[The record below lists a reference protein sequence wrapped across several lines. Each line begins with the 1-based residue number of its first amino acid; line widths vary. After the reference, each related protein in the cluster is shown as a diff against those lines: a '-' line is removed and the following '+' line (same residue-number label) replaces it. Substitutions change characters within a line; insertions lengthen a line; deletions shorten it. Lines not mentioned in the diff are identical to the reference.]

1 MHDEVTAMSE
11 LDRQINDGE
20 MNQAAPEMMNT
31 QEDTNSREK
40 PDESV
45 TETVAKNLC
54 DAVERRLREA
64 GRARGLS
71 RKGAAAVLFG
81 EGAPSGDTKRNFAD
95 WLLGVRQND
104 QKKLEETYGSQKT
117 ALTGQV
123 GSLGGYLV
131 PEEFLPRLMRVA
143 GERAIAR
150 PRATVLPMGSRSLQ
164 VPALDTN
171 PGTAAGDTPTFGGLV
186 ARWSEEGANLTQTEP
201 IFRQVELVARE
212 LSGYAKVSNALVQD
226 SGIGLEALL
235 VTLFGGAIAWHEDMA
250 FLRGDGVGK
259 PLGAVGPATGA
270 SVAVSRKTASRFLLE
285 DAAKMMAKMLP
296 GWSPTRTCWLL
307 HPSVWSELLLLSDA
321 TSLVFVPD
329 ARSPVPASF
338 FGLPVLTTEKLQ
350 PLGTA
355 RDVCLI
361 NWEHY
366 LIGDRRQV
374 EIAYSE
380 HFAFTTNQSAWRFVA
395 RVDGQPWL
403 RSPVP
408 LADGSSTLSPF
419 VYLQ

>member
-1 MHDEVTAMSE
+1 MRDEVTAMSE

-31 QEDTNSREK
+31 QEDTNSREQ

-81 EGAPSGDTKRNFAD
+81 EGAPPGDTKRNFAD

-164 VPALDTN
+164 VPAEI
-171 PGTAAGDTPTFGGLV
+171 PPPIKKP
-186 ARWSEEGANLTQTEP
+186 ANIWP
-201 IFRQVELVARE
+201 YRR
-212 LSGYAKVSNALVQD
+212 SK
-226 SGIGLEALL
+226 
-235 VTLFGGAIAWHEDMA
+235 
-250 FLRGDGVGK
+250 
-259 PLGAVGPATGA
+259 AT
-270 SVAVSRKTASRFLLE
+270 
-285 DAAKMMAKMLP
+285 
-296 GWSPTRTCWLL
+296 
-307 HPSVWSELLLLSDA
+307 
-321 TSLVFVPD
+321 
-329 ARSPVPASF
+329 
-338 FGLPVLTTEKLQ
+338 
-350 PLGTA
+350 
-355 RDVCLI
+355 
-361 NWEHY
+361 
-366 LIGDRRQV
+366 RR
-374 EIAYSE
+374 
-380 HFAFTTNQSAWRFVA
+380 
-395 RVDGQPWL
+395 
-403 RSPVP
+403 
-408 LADGSSTLSPF
+408 
-419 VYLQ
+419 